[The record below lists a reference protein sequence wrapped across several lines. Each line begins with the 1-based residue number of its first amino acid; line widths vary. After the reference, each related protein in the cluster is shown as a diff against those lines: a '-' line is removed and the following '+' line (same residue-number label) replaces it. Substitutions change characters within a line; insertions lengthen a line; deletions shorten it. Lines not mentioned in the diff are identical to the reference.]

1 MTWKISWHMAWGVT
15 QGANPGNDPG
25 HHDQTED
32 ANDSGDGTSDRV
44 GMEQW
49 EWDREGL
56 MTVKLEWGQVGL
68 IMEGS
73 GIGMG

>member
-1 MTWKISWHMAWGVT
+1 MTWHMAWGVT

-32 ANDSGDGTSDRV
+32 ANDSGYGNGDRV

-49 EWDREGL
+49 EWDRAGL
-56 MTVKLEWGQVGL
+56 MTMKLEWDPLGL

>member
-1 MTWKISWHMAWGVT
+1 MTWHMAWGVT

-32 ANDSGDGTSDRV
+32 ANDSGDGNGDRV

-56 MTVKLEWGQVGL
+56 MTVELEWGQVGL
-68 IMEGS
+68 IMECS
-73 GIGMG
+73 GIAMG

>member
-1 MTWKISWHMAWGVT
+1 MTV
-15 QGANPGNDPG
+15 
-25 HHDQTED
+25 
-32 ANDSGDGTSDRV
+32 GDGDGDDM

-49 EWDREGL
+49 EWDRAGL
-56 MTVKLEWGQVGL
+56 MSVKLEWDPVGL

>member
-1 MTWKISWHMAWGVT
+1 MTWHMAWG
-15 QGANPGNDPG
+15 ANPGSDTG
-25 HHDQTED
+25 HHHGTED
-32 ANDSGDGTSDRV
+32 ANDSGDGDGDDM

-49 EWDREGL
+49 EWDRAGL
-56 MTVKLEWGQVGL
+56 MSVKLEWDPVGL